1 MQRAG
6 LFCTRNAFVTSA
18 TGTAHMCFPFSTFV
32 AEIEARSDPETS
44 PPLSCPIDARA
55 EIAYRSHEAGTKHG
69 VKIERFR
76 STTKESEHESDTA
89 HGNSRHRPD
98 RTGRHGGESRFEF
111 RRQGLRRSRI
121 QPSLAGTRTC
131 RRPVRRGAWPR
142 QAARRNAFDPRTGR
156 IGETASADS
165 DDDPG
170 RGARRRGDRTA
181 DALSGAGRR
190 GDRRGQFQLSRYA
203 ETGRAGGKG
212 RAVVRGMRRIG
223 RRTGRFA
230 RSFAYAGRIGCGM
243 AADQRAVSGHRGQ
256 ASTTARRAASG
267 SDRADRVISSK
278 RSTTASNT
286 ATCS

>member
-1 MQRAG
+1 M
-6 LFCTRNAFVTSA
+6 FCTRNAFVAST

-55 EIAYRSHEAGTKHG
+55 EIVYRSHESGTKHG

-156 IGETASADS
+156 IGE
-165 DDDPG
+165 PG
-170 RGARRRGDRTA
+170 
-181 DALSGAGRR
+181 SP
-190 GDRRGQFQLSRYA
+190 
-203 ETGRAGGKG
+203 
-212 RAVVRGMRRIG
+212 
-223 RRTGRFA
+223 
-230 RSFAYAGRIGCGM
+230 
-243 AADQRAVSGHRGQ
+243 
-256 ASTTARRAASG
+256 STR
-267 SDRADRVISSK
+267 
-278 RSTTASNT
+278 
-286 ATCS
+286 